1 MTAASHA
8 TVRLATDNLAAASLI
23 IWHIMIN
30 FAADLHTRQDQQA

>member
-1 MTAASHA
+1 MTAASTCDSEA
-8 TVRLATDNLAAASLI
+8 ATDNLAAASLI